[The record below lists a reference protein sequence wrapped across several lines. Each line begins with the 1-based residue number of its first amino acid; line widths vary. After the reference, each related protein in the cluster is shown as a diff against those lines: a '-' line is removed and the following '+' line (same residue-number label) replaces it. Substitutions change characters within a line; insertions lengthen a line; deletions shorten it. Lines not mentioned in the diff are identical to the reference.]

1 VFYFLWPALTY
12 KGTTHG
18 LWSGLG
24 GYVFACLVFYFLWP
38 ALTYKGT
45 THGLWSG
52 LGGYVFA
59 CLVLS
64 FFWRYTGIGKVM
76 IATAYTRW
84 RGLMTTTSIPHDN
97 YHRKALA
104 QRAATRNTVLIQ

>member
-1 VFYFLWPALTY
+1 M
-12 KGTTHG
+12 
-18 LWSGLG
+18 
-24 GYVFACLVFYFLWP
+24 FACLVFYFLWP

-64 FFWRYTGIGKVM
+64 FFLALYGHWEGYDSDGIHSLAR
-76 IATAYTRW
+76 ID
-84 RGLMTTTSIPHDN
+84 DN
-97 YHRKALA
+97 DLD
-104 QRAATRNTVLIQ
+104 TP